1 MVQPGTDAAGRRSNQ
16 IDGWVMRRVIVF
28 SLAGI
33 ALSGCASF
41 SIPGSDFFSSAPS
54 PVTIQLESMPSGAEA
69 RTSSGPSCR
78 TPCSLSVPAE
88 PMTVTFTMDKYQ
100 PQTVS
105 LQPTK
110 RAATNPNPDVQFE
123 TYVTDL
129 EPNPVFAQ
137 LEPTAPPK
145 RAKRPAKRPP
155 AKRPPAAAAAPAS
168 APAGSSP
175 FPAPASSSPFP
186 SR

>member
-1 MVQPGTDAAGRRSNQ
+1 
-16 IDGWVMRRVIVF
+16 MRRVIVV

-41 SIPGSDFFSSAPS
+41 SIPGSGIFSSTPS

-110 RAATNPNPDVQFE
+110 RVAANPNPDVQFE
-123 TYVTDL
+123 SYVTDL
-129 EPNPVFAQ
+129 DPNPVFAQ
-137 LEPTAPPK
+137 LELAAPPK
-145 RAKRPAKRPP
+145 RAKRPPKRPP
-155 AKRPPAAAAAPAS
+155 AKRPPATSAAPAS
-168 APAGSSP
+168 AAPAASSP
-175 FPAPASSSPFP
+175 FPAPATTSPFP

>member
-16 IDGWVMRRVIVF
+16 KDGWVMRHVIVF

-41 SIPGSDFFSSAPS
+41 SIPGSDIFSSTPA

-100 PQTVS
+100 PQAVS

-110 RAATNPNPDVQFE
+110 RPAANPNPDVQFE

-145 RAKRPAKRPP
+145 RTKRPAKRPQ
-155 AKRPPAAAAAPAS
+155 AKRPAAAAPAP
-168 APAGSSP
+168 APASSTP